1 MQEIV
6 NYVHCFI
13 RYVVLSRFSV
23 ALHPQ
28 KTGLLGTGGGGG
40 GGGWGGGCTN
50 GHLDF
55 HTAPLSLSK
64 YTFSHCH
71 SLDMKL

>member
-1 MQEIV
+1 MD
-6 NYVHCFI
+6 
-13 RYVVLSRFSV
+13 
-23 ALHPQ
+23 
-28 KTGLLGTGGGGG
+28 GGGGG
-40 GGGWGGGCTN
+40 GGAQD

-55 HTAPLSLSK
+55 HTAPVSLSK